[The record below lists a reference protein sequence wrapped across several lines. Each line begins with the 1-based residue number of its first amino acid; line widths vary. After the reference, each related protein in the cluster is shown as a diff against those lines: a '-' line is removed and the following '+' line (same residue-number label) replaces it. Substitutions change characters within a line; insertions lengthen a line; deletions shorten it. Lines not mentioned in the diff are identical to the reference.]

1 MNDILAYGEVNDLSL
16 NTDKTREIIM
26 DFRKNP
32 PPLQPLIIK
41 GTVVERADSY
51 RYLGLQVTSDLN
63 WTLNTVATVKKAQQ
77 RLYFIRLL
85 RKAGL
90 HCRPLT
96 QVYKGLIES
105 ILTTGI
111 TVWYGNTTQTERK
124 ALQRV
129 IKTAERIIRTELP
142 SMDTI
147 YTQRC
152 QKRTERIIRDI
163 LHPAHSLLKHK
174 NYTYNLR
181 HRRADSIVTNRTR
194 FFKSFFPAT
203 VRLLA
208 KTK

>member
-1 MNDILAYGEVNDLSL
+1 M
-16 NTDKTREIIM
+16 
-26 DFRKNP
+26 
-32 PPLQPLIIK
+32 
-41 GTVVERADSY
+41 ERADSY
-51 RYLGLQVTSDLN
+51 RFLGLQVTSDLN
-63 WTLNTVATVKKAQQ
+63 WTLNTAATVKKAQQ

-152 QKRTERIIRDI
+152 QKRAERIIRDT
-163 LHPAHSLLKHK
+163 LHPAHSLLTQKTVH
-174 NYTYNLR
+174 TISGTDER
-181 HRRADSIVTNRTR
+181 TCSIVTNRTR
-194 FFKSFFPAT
+194 FYKSFFQAT